1 LGSITKN
8 ATQKSILEEVN
19 RSLRRLD
26 TDYIDLYQVHW
37 PDIETS
43 QEETMETLLKI
54 QEQGKVR
61 VIGVS
66 NYSVEQM
73 KSIMKSGKIE
83 SLQPDYS
90 LLNRSIEKDIVS
102 YCKENKIGIIAYSP
116 LASGLLTGKYD
127 KNAKFSDWRGKGII
141 GCFSG
146 SQFEKNMEK
155 VARLKAMGKS
165 MGKTCGQMAIN
176 WVVSQSHLTTA
187 LLGVKNEKQMEENIE
202 ALGWELDPKQQEE
215 ISCIFSV
222 DE

>member
-1 LGSITKN
+1 MK
-8 ATQKSILEEVN
+8 
-19 RSLRRLD
+19 RLD

-43 QEETMETLLKI
+43 QKETMEALLEI
-54 QEQGKVR
+54 QEQGKVK

-73 KSIMKSGKIE
+73 KAIMKSGGIE

-90 LLNRSIEKDIVS
+90 LLNRSIEKDVVP
-102 YCKENKIGIIAYSP
+102 YCEENKIGIIAYSP
-116 LASGLLTGKYD
+116 LASGLLTGKYG

-146 SQFEKNMEK
+146 PQFEKNMEK

-165 MGKTCGQMAIN
+165 IGKSCGQMAIN
-176 WVVSQSHLTTA
+176 WIVSQSHLTTA
-187 LLGVKNEKQMEENIE
+187 LLGVKNEKQVEENIE
-202 ALGWELDPKQQEE
+202 ALGWKLNSKQQEE
-215 ISCIFSV
+215 INDIFAI